1 MPLSIA
7 ETAPQASRHHAS
19 APHPTGLSTRPI
31 PCEGPEKMSEKR
43 GHKAA
48 RDSPAGRPAPRRC
61 TVRDAP
67 PRAEGCA
74 AGPPPPPLGPAPPQG
89 QAAAPEQGRAGLGG
103 GEERGCARPRDSSPL
118 ARPAPRRRRRGAAGR
133 ERGGAAPRSGRGGSG
148 RAAPPTHASNLLF
161 IVARCRHL
169 RPPQRLPLRRVRSPK
184 RSAASGGAATATPRF
199 PSGAISTAHD
209 GRNGGKGKKNAP
221 GCHLSEDAVGTTT
234 AGQPPS

>member
-103 GEERGCARPRDSSPL
+103 GRNGAVRGPVTHRLSPD
-118 ARPAPRRRRRGAAGR
+118 RRRGGGGGEPPAGSGAAQPPAAAGGGRGGPRRRLTRRICCSSSLAA
-133 ERGGAAPRSGRGGSG
+133 ATS
-148 RAAPPTHASNLLF
+148 
-161 IVARCRHL
+161 VHL
-169 RPPQRLPLRRVRSPK
+169 SDF
-184 RSAASGGAATATPRF
+184 RSAESALQSVPPLPAARP
-199 PSGAISTAHD
+199 
-209 GRNGGKGKKNAP
+209 
-221 GCHLSEDAVGTTT
+221 
-234 AGQPPS
+234 QPPRASPPAP